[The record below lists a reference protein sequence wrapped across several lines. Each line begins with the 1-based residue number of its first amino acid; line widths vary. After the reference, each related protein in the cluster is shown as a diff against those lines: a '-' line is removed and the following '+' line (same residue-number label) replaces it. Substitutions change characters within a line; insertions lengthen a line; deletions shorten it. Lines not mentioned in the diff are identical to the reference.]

1 VKMKARVN
9 ITVDLDNCPR
19 CGASHPQI
27 LFQNLANPEIPY
39 GVDNEEET
47 GARYDIYA
55 FCSQTNQPV
64 LASQAMLDI
73 TDEEM
78 SVEDLESLV
87 DEAEK
92 QERAANEALGEVEDG
107 TNR

>member
-39 GVDNEEET
+39 ARGEGET
-47 GARYDIYA
+47 SHYDIYA
-55 FCSQTNQPV
+55 FCSQTNQPI

-87 DEAEK
+87 DEAER
-92 QERAANEALGEVEDG
+92 QERAANEALGDVEDG